1 MPAAL
6 LRHGIVLVLAIGVL
20 WVQGVVRETPV
31 GDSPVAWLAIS
42 IALGVIA
49 AIVARSLTGAVFLV
63 GGMLVGVMLLLGY
76 QESTTA
82 GVGDVLAQDGWLYAA
97 MIAAAL
103 EAYLI
108 VLLVFIRLRER
119 RRYLRP
125 ATTAADDSRLLGRV
139 TAKPGFG
146 TSRTTYQYESL

>member
-20 WVQGVVRETPV
+20 WLQGVVRETPV

-49 AIVARSLTGAVFLV
+49 AVVARSLTGAVFLV
-63 GGMLVGVMLLLGY
+63 GGMFFGVLLLIGH
-76 QESTTA
+76 QQSGAA
-82 GVGDVLAQDGWLYAA
+82 GVGDVVAQDGWLYAA

-108 VLLVFIRLRER
+108 VLLVFTRLRR
-119 RRYLRP
+119 
-125 ATTAADDSRLLGRV
+125 S
-139 TAKPGFG
+139 
-146 TSRTTYQYESL
+146 